1 MANNYFDF
9 LEQNAQQDK
18 PVNEDPKNDGTVNLT
33 VRADAE
39 CQVVCDGDFLF
50 LLNANQIVKEK
61 APVGQHLLQFIS
73 TDYPD
78 ICIEKVVDFAEP
90 GKNYLVLVN
99 EFKAQVA
106 DFKKKEA
113 ERKAKE
119 EAERIVTMAFT
130 AKQGAKGTYTGHVK
144 DGKPEGKG
152 RVVFESGGVYE
163 GDFHNGWR
171 HGKGYDKS
179 SDGDIYEG
187 DFSEDTRTGKGK
199 LSKPDGRVWEGEFLN
214 GKSHG
219 KTKCYYTNG
228 DTSEGIW
235 ENGAIANKPNVYTWA
250 NGDRLE
256 CEGLDGG
263 SHGKGV
269 YYWKDGRKKK
279 EIWSHGKRVKEVNG
293 HEYVDLGLSVK
304 WATCNVGASSPS
316 DNGSHLAWGEIT
328 PKSEYT
334 WENLRYCA
342 DNKGHTF
349 TKYNTESQYGNVDK
363 KTCLEQGDDAARA
376 NWGGSWR
383 MPTDAE
389 WTELRQKCT
398 WEWTE
403 QGGKKGYKVTSN
415 INGNSIFLPAAGYR
429 ASAGLDYV
437 GSLACYWSSSLRSDD
452 PLRAWSMT
460 FNSGGVFREG
470 WLPRCQGFSVRPVT
484 K

>member
-9 LEQNAQQDK
+9 LEQNAQQEK
-18 PVNEDPKNDGTVNLT
+18 PANDAPQNDGTVNLT

-50 LLNANQIVKEK
+50 LLNANQIIKEK
-61 APVGQHLLQFIS
+61 APVGQHILQFIS
-73 TDYPD
+73 IDYPEISID
-78 ICIEKVVDFAEP
+78 KIVDFPEA
-90 GKNYLVLVN
+90 GKSYVVIVN

-130 AKQGAKGTYTGHVK
+130 SKQGAKGTYTGHVK

-152 RVVFESGGVYE
+152 KVVFESGGVYE

-214 GKSHG
+214 GESHG
-219 KTKCYYTNG
+219 KAKFYYSKG
-228 DTSEGIW
+228 DTLEGIW

-256 CEGLDGG
+256 CEGWDGG

-269 YYWKDGRKKK
+269 YYWKDGRKKE

-304 WATCNVGASSPS
+304 WATCNVGASFPS
-316 DNGSHLAWGEIT
+316 DYGSYFAWGETT
-328 PKSEYT
+328 PKSEYS
-334 WENLRYCA
+334 WANLRYCCA
-342 DNKGHTF
+342 DKMVNPF
-349 TKYNTESQYGNVDK
+349 TKYNYEDNKSS
-363 KTCLEQGDDAARA
+363 LELGDDAARA

-389 WTELRQKCT
+389 WLELRQKCT
-398 WEWTE
+398 WIWTE
-403 QGGKKGYKVTSN
+403 QGGKKGYKVTSKV
-415 INGNSIFLPAAGYR
+415 NGNSIFLPAAGNR
-429 ASAGLDYV
+429 GGTNLNV
-437 GSLACYWSSSLRSDD
+437 EGSDGSYWSSSLFTNYPTDAWCVVFDSD
-452 PLRAWSMT
+452 
-460 FNSGGVFREG
+460 NVFRG
-470 WLPRCQGFSVRPVT
+470 RTNRFCGNSVRPVT
-484 K
+484 E